1 MNYNIG
7 IIVYYKLNDQN
18 FPSHPIF
25 FDLISMK
32 GRVFMS
38 NKHKDG
44 EVATAIYTVNK
55 HAKTALDNQPLY
67 TLKRLA
73 LEKMIHSGRAKKIGL
88 HFVKNPRYSQQ
99 QSAVVIK
106 CADYYFHTLPK
117 KGDFQCLPHLGHLDE
132 TYRNP
137 QRKMSLNLAKSIL
150 RDFLDLE
157 CPKQIPKKN
166 RLTPKKIHDAQR
178 KHDYYK
184 TTSYF
189 YGH

>member
-1 MNYNIG
+1 
-7 IIVYYKLNDQN
+7 
-18 FPSHPIF
+18 
-25 FDLISMK
+25 
-32 GRVFMS
+32 MS
-38 NKHKDG
+38 NQHKDI
-44 EVATAIYTVNK
+44 EIATAIYTVNK

-73 LEKMIHSGRAKKIGL
+73 LEKMIHTGHAKKLGL

-117 KGDFQCLPHLGHLDE
+117 KEDFKKLPHLGHLDD

-137 QRKMSLNLAKSIL
+137 RRKMSLNLAKSIL
-150 RDFLDLE
+150 KDYLDLE
-157 CPKQIPKKN
+157 CSEQSTNKS
-166 RLTPKKIHDAQR
+166 RLTPRKIFEEKR
-178 KHDYYK
+178 KHERFK
-184 TTSYF
+184 KNSYF